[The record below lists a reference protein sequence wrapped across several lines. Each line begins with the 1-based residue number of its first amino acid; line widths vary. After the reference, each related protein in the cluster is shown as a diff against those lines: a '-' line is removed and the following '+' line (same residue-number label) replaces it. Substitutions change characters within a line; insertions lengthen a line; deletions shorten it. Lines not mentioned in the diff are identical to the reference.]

1 MVKVNLQGQEL
12 MTFEAVPPGTYRVS
26 VDRAEERTSQASSE
40 PNIFWLFRISE
51 VIRVN
56 RPDAID
62 DPSTLVNRTIMHGT
76 SLTEKALWN
85 LYRTLIA
92 LGEDPEEVGVE
103 DYEFDPED
111 FVGRECVVQVTVR
124 EYPPGSGVM
133 TNQIQNIRSLSE
145 VEAGTLA

>member
-12 MTFEAVPPGTYRVS
+12 MTFEAVPAGTYRVS
-26 VDRAEERTSQASSE
+26 VDRAEERMSQASSAA
-40 PNIFWLFRISE
+40 NVFWLFRISE

-56 RPDAID
+56 NPDAVG

-76 SLTEKALWN
+76 SLQENALWN

-103 DYEFDPED
+103 DYDFEPED
-111 FVGRECVVQVTVR
+111 FVGRECVVQVAVR
-124 EYPPGSGVM
+124 EYPVGSGTM
-133 TNQIQNIRSLSE
+133 TNQIQNLRSLSE
-145 VEAGTLA
+145 VEAGQLA

>member
-1 MVKVNLQGQEL
+1 MVKVNLEGQEL
-12 MTFEAVPPGTYRVS
+12 MSFEAIPAGTYRVS
-26 VDRAEERTSQASSE
+26 VDRAEERVSQTSQE

-56 RPDAID
+56 RADQVD

-76 SLTEKALWN
+76 SLQEKALWN

-92 LGEDPEEVGVE
+92 LGEDPDDVGVE
-103 DYEFDPED
+103 GYEFEPED

-124 EYPPGSGVM
+124 EYPVGSGQM
-133 TNQIQNIRSLSE
+133 TNQVQNIRSLSE
-145 VEAGTLA
+145 AEAGTLA